1 LTVKAITYFE
11 ESGSKNT
18 DETLRLARERASE
31 LGIRD
36 VVVATSH
43 GGTALKAAK
52 VFDAQKTN
60 IVAVTLSEGFRS
72 EGWTM
77 TAEERKRLQDRG
89 VKVYTGT
96 LALGGDVGSAF
107 SDKSGG
113 ATVNEVVCEALYRF
127 CQGMKVAVEVALM
140 AADAGLIPVDKEV
153 MAIAGTSKGA
163 DTAIVVQPACPRKF
177 HELKIKEIVA
187 KPREG

>member
-1 LTVKAITYFE
+1 MVVKSVTYFDE
-11 ESGSKNT
+11 TGPKNT

-52 VFDAQKTN
+52 VFGADKFN

-77 TAEERKRLQDRG
+77 TADERKRLQDKG

-96 LALGGDVGSAF
+96 LALGGDVNAAF
-107 SDKSGG
+107 
-113 ATVNEVVCEALYRF
+113 
-127 CQGMKVAVEVALM
+127 
-140 AADAGLIPVDKEV
+140 
-153 MAIAGTSKGA
+153 
-163 DTAIVVQPACPRKF
+163 
-177 HELKIKEIVA
+177 
-187 KPREG
+187 